1 MIYHHKYD
9 LFSAEQKS
17 LESSTKALNQNFS
30 ELEARRVR
38 RQNRKTEPK
47 QRLAAPEVNE
57 QPVIIQQAPVQ
68 RTNSRIMSSS
78 EKRPSSSK
86 SSRSVRKS
94 SFGVSATPSVRTS
107 ETQTEQQQVKSVRR
121 YASMNDIRKS
131 RKPVESIAIN
141 TSLTESEV

>member
-1 MIYHHKYD
+1 M
-9 LFSAEQKS
+9 
-17 LESSTKALNQNFS
+17 
-30 ELEARRVR
+30 EARRAR
-38 RQNRKTEPK
+38 RQQRKTEPK
-47 QRLAAPEVNE
+47 QRLPPEPVE
-57 QPVIIQQAPVQ
+57 QPAIVQQAPVQ
-68 RTNSRIMSSS
+68 RTRTNSRMSSS

-107 ETQTEQQQVKSVRR
+107 ETQTEQQVKSVRR